1 MKRLFTVLSVL
12 LVVIGLFA
20 LAGDGG
26 GIALGLVAIGM
37 AGIGIAAYNRGR

>member
-1 MKRLFTVLSVL
+1 MKRLFTVLSVV

-20 LAGDGG
+20 LAGGGG

-37 AGIGIAAYNRGR
+37 AGIGVSAYNRGK